1 MKQEIRTEKAPKAIG
16 PYSQGILQKDPFF
29 MFRAN
34 CPLIPKRENFP
45 RNP

>member
-16 PYSQGILQKDPFF
+16 LTVRESFQKDPFF